1 MEQKLVLIAYRQQR
15 LTGSKFY
22 FLMWA
27 RTILAGEKYQ
37 SILNKIKRHGHK
49 NIFWMFLKNFDE
61 FIIRKSEE
69 IIMIEL
75 SKITPQKLQEEYNS
89 LLLGH
94 LPKKEFMSHV
104 KSNGLVQVYKRRFVF
119 NLSFY

>member
-1 MEQKLVLIAYRQQR
+1 
-15 LTGSKFY
+15 
-22 FLMWA
+22 
-27 RTILAGEKYQ
+27 
-37 SILNKIKRHGHK
+37 
-49 NIFWMFLKNFDE
+49 
-61 FIIRKSEE
+61 
-69 IIMIEL
+69 MIEL